1 MGEDMNTIYQY
12 NSASPSRREMIA
24 ADLANQVH
32 LPVMANFA
40 LEIASLV
47 ARWSHR
53 ARSRRALM
61 DMDARLLRDIG
72 LDQEAA
78 LKEAEKPFWR

>member
-1 MGEDMNTIYQY
+1 MGDDMNTIYEY
-12 NSASPSRREMIA
+12 NSASPTRREMIA
-24 ADLANQVH
+24 ADLTSRVN
-32 LPVMANFA
+32 LPVLSDLA
-40 LEIASLV
+40 LEIALLA

-61 DMDARLLRDIG
+61 DLDSRLLLDIG
-72 LDQEAA
+72 LEREAA